1 VIQLAEAIW
10 VMLNNSFKIGD
21 SNNNLG
27 ENSTI
32 MGGSANYI
40 SFGANN
46 VHLVGCTGVVVN
58 GDVRNFTGTNLV
70 NRVIDSTYNNKTE
83 IGKQAVRVLA
93 VTADFIIDGLYDVY
107 EIDLDASGIAIT
119 CTWDVWNYPIKVVF
133 KIVSNTGVYEFTIDD
148 NNSPSTTIDGSA
160 MPYTTILDT
169 NGKLTVYSN
178 KSKLYTI

>member
-1 VIQLAEAIW
+1 
-10 VMLNNSFKIGD
+10 MLNNSFKIGD
-21 SNNNLG
+21 SNNNFG

-46 VHLVGCTGVVVN
+46 VHLVGCSGVVVN

-70 NRVIDSTYNNKTE
+70 NRVIDSTFNNKTE
-83 IGKQAVRVLA
+83 IGKQAIRVLV
-93 VTADFIIDGLYDVY
+93 VTADFTIDGLYDVY

-119 CTWDVWNYPIKVVF
+119 CTWDVWNYPIQAVF
-133 KIVSNTGVYEFTIDD
+133 KIVSNTGAYAFSIDD

-160 MPYTTILDT
+160 LPYATGLVT
-169 NGKLTVYSN
+169 NDSLTVYSN
-178 KSKLYTI
+178 KSKLYIISN